1 MNTINFY
8 NRHVCKEKYGNLL
21 LLKDK
26 GGRRHTNET
35 KKVVEKIISKAA
47 YNSAK
52 ANGNSN
58 CTWFCYQP
66 KTPEKLKN
74 LEIFND

>member
-1 MNTINFY
+1 M
-8 NRHVCKEKYGNLL
+8 KQ
-21 LLKDK
+21 
-26 GGRRHTNET
+26 

-52 ANGNSN
+52 ANVNSN